1 MTKAFLV
8 YIKQEDKTIYG
19 IWTSGSNLFPSMSQS
34 CPQSKPVDYRP
45 ILVIAKHI
53 GDVSTKYT
61 SAYKIEELDVKDI
74 IISEKVDYLL
84 EKR

>member
-19 IWTSGSNLFPSMSQS
+19 IWSSGTGIGTISQS
-34 CPQSKPVDYRP
+34 YPQPKPVDHRP
-45 ILVIAKHI
+45 ILVIARHI
-53 GDVSTKYT
+53 GDVSSKYT
-61 SAYKIEELDVKDI
+61 SAYKIEEMDVKDI
-74 IISEKVDYLL
+74 VISENVDYLL

>member
-8 YIKQEDKTIYG
+8 YIKQEDRTIYG
-19 IWTSGSNLFPSMSQS
+19 VWTAGTSSFPISQS
-34 CPQSKPVDYRP
+34 FPQSKPVDHRP
-45 ILVIAKHI
+45 ILVIARHI
-53 GDVSTKYT
+53 GDVSSKYT

-74 IISEKVDYLL
+74 VISENVDYLL